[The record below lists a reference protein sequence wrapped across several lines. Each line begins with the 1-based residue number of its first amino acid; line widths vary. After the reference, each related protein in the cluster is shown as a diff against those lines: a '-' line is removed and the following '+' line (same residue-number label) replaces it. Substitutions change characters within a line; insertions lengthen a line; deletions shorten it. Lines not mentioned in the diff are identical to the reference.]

1 MSPELPAVFN
11 SPLAYVLLGI
21 AIVGVVLL
29 QRRLG
34 WEEYRVLHR
43 AKVALAPRVSDRIFI
58 ISEKGRP
65 EVDDEFVS
73 NEPTSPKMI
82 FQLLKEDGFSP
93 HLVSSVKRRPASKP
107 RPVGGAQYEY
117 TIAHLV
123 KFHPEEERQTEVYLF
138 AGEDG
143 GTDIYSH
150 NEVWVMDAEDHYEE
164 AEQVDGDP
172 ADVVPDSP

>member
-11 SPLAYVLLGI
+11 SPAAYALLGI
-21 AIVGVVLL
+21 AIVCAVLL

-34 WEEYRVLHR
+34 WEEYRLLQR
-43 AKVALAPRVSDRIFI
+43 AKVALAPRVPDRIFV
-58 ISEKGRP
+58 ISEKKRP

-73 NEPTSPKMI
+73 NEPTSPKLI
-82 FQLLKEDGFSP
+82 FQLYKEDGFSP
-93 HLVSSVKRRPASKP
+93 HLVSSVKRRPVP
-107 RPVGGAQYEY
+107 RPRPIGGEKYEY

-123 KFHPEEERQTEVYLF
+123 KFHPDEERQTEVYLF
-138 AGEDG
+138 KGEDG

-172 ADVVPDSP
+172 AGVVSDV